1 MTFLN
6 YFLNKTIFFKKLDL
20 GIIIFIIILTGIG
33 IVSLYSFSRASGDFL
48 YFQKQIIF
56 LIIGGF
62 LMTIMALFDYRIL
75 KNNSYLV
82 LILYAIS
89 LISLV
94 GLFIFASPIRGVK
107 SWYKIGDFSID
118 PAEFSKL
125 VLIIILAK
133 YFSYRHVELYK
144 LRHIIFSGVYM
155 IAPVALIY
163 LQPNLGSALILI
175 FIWFGILIVSGIRL
189 RHFLILLL
197 LAIIIFYLGWSFFLK
212 DYQKERIISFLMP
225 DYKPLEIGWNQR
237 QAKIALGSGGWFGKG
252 MSMGSQTQYGF
263 LPEPK
268 TDFIF
273 AAIGEEFGF
282 LAILAT
288 LILFFILFLKII
300 RVAFMADNNF
310 SRLFAL
316 GLLVWIFSHFLVNI
330 GSNIGIVP
338 VIGLPLPF
346 VSYGGSSLITMFLA
360 IGILQS
366 SIMRS
371 RKSK

>member
-6 YFLNKTIFFKKLDL
+6 YFLKQISGFKRLDL
-20 GIIIFIIILTGIG
+20 GIIILIIILTGIG
-33 IVSLYSFSRASGDFL
+33 ILSLYSFSRSSGDFL
-48 YFQKQIIF
+48 NFQKQIIF
-56 LIIGGF
+56 LAIGF
-62 LMTIMALFDYRIL
+62 SLMAITAFFDYRIL

-82 LILYAIS
+82 LVLYAVSIIS
-89 LISLV
+89 LA
-94 GLFIFASPIRGVK
+94 GLFIFTSPIRGVK

-118 PAEFSKL
+118 PAEFAKL

-144 LRHIIFSGVYM
+144 LRHIIFSGIYM
-155 IAPVALIY
+155 IIPVALIY
-163 LQPNLGSALILI
+163 FQPNLGSALILI

-189 RHFLILLL
+189 RHFLLLSL
-197 LAIIIFYLGWSFFLK
+197 LAIIIFYLGWSFFLQ

-237 QAKIALGSGGWFGKG
+237 QAKIALGSGGWFGRG
-252 MSMGSQTQYGF
+252 ISGGSQTQYGF

-282 LAILAT
+282 AT
-288 LILFFILFLKII
+288 ISGMLVLFFILFLKII
-300 RVAFMADNNF
+300 RVAFGADNNF

-316 GLLVWIFSHFLVNI
+316 GLLIWMFSHFLVNI

-366 SIMRS
+366 AIIRS
-371 RKSK
+371 RK

>member
-1 MTFLN
+1 MIFLDH
-6 YFLNKTIFFKKLDL
+6 FLKKIKIFKKLDL
-20 GIIIFIIILTGIG
+20 GIIIFIILLAGIG
-33 IVSLYSFSRASGDFL
+33 IISLYSFSRASGDFL
-48 YFQKQIIF
+48 YFQKQIMF
-56 LIIGGF
+56 LAIGLF
-62 LMTIMALFDYRIL
+62 LMTITAFFDYRIL
-75 KNNSYLV
+75 KNNPYLV

-89 LISLV
+89 LISLI
-94 GLFIFASPIRGVK
+94 GLFIFAPSVRGVK
-107 SWYKIGDFSID
+107 SWYKIGNFSID
-118 PAEFSKL
+118 PAEFAKL
-125 VLIIILAK
+125 ILIIILAK

-144 LRHIIFSGVYM
+144 LRHIIFSGIYM
-155 IAPVALIY
+155 IIPATLIY
-163 LQPNLGSALILI
+163 FQPNLGSALILV

-189 RHFLILLL
+189 KHFLFLFL
-197 LAIIIFYLGWSFFLK
+197 LAIIVFYLGWSFFLK

-237 QAKIALGSGGWFGKG
+237 QAKIALGSGGLFGKG

-282 LAILAT
+282 LTILT
-288 LILFFILFLKII
+288 MLILFFILFLKII
-300 RVAFMADNNF
+300 SAAFKADNNF

-316 GLLVWIFSHFLVNI
+316 GLLIWIFSHFLVNI

-366 SIMRS
+366 AIMRS
-371 RKSK
+371 RKSE